1 MAGQWDI
8 FCAVVDNYGDIGV
21 TLRLARQ
28 LVAEQGVA
36 VRLWV
41 DDLRALQPLSPATS
55 LTAAQQWLEG
65 VEVRIWTAE
74 AVFGVE
80 PGEVVIEAFACE
92 LPVAFIA
99 AMAAQPRPP
108 LWLNLEYLSAE
119 DWVAGCHAL
128 PSPQPCGLRKLF
140 FFPGFT
146 EGTGGLLREGDL
158 LARRDAL
165 QTDQAA
171 RISFLER
178 LGVKPLAG
186 ARLVSLFAYENAGL
200 AEWLE
205 AMAGGDETVQLLVP
219 QGRIQAQLQ
228 DWLGVT
234 AMQPGQVWQ
243 RGRLQVQ
250 LLSFM
255 PQADYDRLL
264 WCCDFNAVRGED
276 SFVRAQWS
284 ARPLLWHIYQQE
296 EGAHW
301 DKLEAFLQ
309 LYVEGLSEPAA
320 LALSGL
326 WRAWNAGQ
334 GMGLA
339 WQSLQPCWAELAEHA
354 RRWSA
359 RQAAYPDLAT
369 ALALFYRNSLSCAA

>member
-65 VEVRIWTAE
+65 VEVRAWTAE
-74 AVFGVE
+74 AVSGVV

-92 LPVAFIA
+92 LPAAFIA

-128 PSPQPCGLRKLF
+128 PSPQPCGLRKFF

-158 LARRDAL
+158 LARRDVL
-165 QTDQAA
+165 QADVAA
-171 RISFLER
+171 RTAFLER

-234 AMQPGQVWQ
+234 AMQPGQIWQ

-276 SFVRAQWS
+276 SFVRAQWA
-284 ARPLLWHIYQQE
+284 ARPLLWHIYQQD

-359 RQAAYPDLAT
+359 RQATYPDLAT